1 MQVKIHSIRYYRVRC
16 QNAHKPY
23 TSIYKRDRLSQY
35 LRNSLRRGYQ
45 KTGSFKEGATAR
57 EHTLLPGRGILSP
70 CTAGAYLLA
79 AIKRLPEMRKGAH
92 LIIGILAFLGYA
104 YLISLIRETT
114 SEFFIL
120 GLFAV
125 VTGSLMPDILEA
137 PTSWRHRGIFHSKRA
152 LKCMVGTFGITAAAG
167 LLPSPLISHAFLV
180 SGISCFAL
188 GYLFHL
194 LADSTTKR
202 GLPE

>member
-1 MQVKIHSIRYYRVRC
+1 
-16 QNAHKPY
+16 
-23 TSIYKRDRLSQY
+23 
-35 LRNSLRRGYQ
+35 
-45 KTGSFKEGATAR
+45 
-57 EHTLLPGRGILSP
+57 
-70 CTAGAYLLA
+70 
-79 AIKRLPEMRKGAH
+79 MRKGAH

-104 YLISLIRETT
+104 YLFSLIRETT
-114 SEFFIL
+114 SEFFIP

-137 PTSWRHRGIFHSKRA
+137 PTSWRHRGICHSKRA
-152 LKCMVGTFGITAAAG
+152 LICMVGTFGITAAAG
-167 LLPSPLISHAFLV
+167 LLPSLLIPHAFLV
-180 SGISCFAL
+180 YGISCFAL